1 MPTVYSA
8 YPYKKMSDMISSIF
22 EFLLRLLFS
31 IRALWRNATSKI
43 ITMDTGKSVRLGRKI
58 AEGGFSFVFEA
69 FDSVNNTKYAI
80 KRISVG
86 DHDTFQATQREA
98 GIHRSLKHPNLM
110 PLLGM
115 ASEDNVCYLLFPY
128 IPQSLRDKV
137 SASILNSDPPKKPF
151 PELLALQYMYQ
162 LLSAISAM
170 HAQGHAHCDIKLENI
185 LLQDHATPVLMD
197 FGSVSTLAQPLR
209 TRKEVMTVV
218 EVASQHTTLPYRPPE
233 LLDGHV
239 RAGDREIDMTAVDV
253 WSLGC
258 TFFAMLY
265 GASPFECEFRSSGEL
280 RIVECTQLKILGNIP
295 KPPPHGD
302 VAQWYS
308 KELVALIETMLVQ
321 DRAKRPTVEDIMVD
335 VAEQIT
341 KLGGKIPSTRGM
353 SDEDEGDLD
362 ALLSSSRFV

>member
-1 MPTVYSA
+1 MPVVYSA
-8 YPYKKMSDMISSIF
+8 YPYKKMSDIISSIF
-22 EFLLRLLFS
+22 QFVLQLLFS
-31 IRALWRNATSKI
+31 IRAWWRNATSKI
-43 ITMDTGKSVRLGRKI
+43 ITMDTGKSFRLGRKI

-80 KRISVG
+80 KRINVG

-115 ASEDNVCYLLFPY
+115 ASEDKVCYLLFPY

-137 SASILNSDPPKKPF
+137 SASKKPF

-162 LLSAISAM
+162 LLSAVSAM
-170 HAQGHAHCDIKLENI
+170 HAQGYAHCDIKLENI
-185 LLQDHATPVLMD
+185 LLKDDVTPVLMD
-197 FGSVSTLAQPLR
+197 FGSVSSSLVQPLR

-218 EVASQHTTLPYRPPE
+218 EIAASNTTLPYRPPE

-239 RAGDREIDMTAVDV
+239 RAGDRAMDMTAVDV

-258 TFFAMLY
+258 TFFALLY
-265 GASPFECEFRSSGEL
+265 GASPFECEYRSSGEL

-302 VAQWYS
+302 IAQWYS
-308 KELVALIETMLVQ
+308 KELVALIETMLIQ
-321 DRAKRPTVEDIMVD
+321 DRTKRPTVEDIMVD

-341 KLGGKIPSTRGM
+341 KLGGKIPSTTRGM
-353 SDEDEGDLD
+353 SDDDEGDLD